1 MKKAFSILLLMIFL
15 FNLGGYYLLFW
26 ILKEQANQELSVKL
40 DEGEYNENETFEI
53 KIPITLPYPLQNND
67 YERHSGQ
74 FVYKNDHYQL
84 VKQKYENDTL
94 TIVCVK
100 DAQSKHLSRVMDSFS
115 ETSNNDPSDEGALN
129 IPMKIFQEYMSGLS
143 TSIDG
148 TSGWVQ
154 AIVDSI
160 YSDGF
165 SLVILSKPSPP
176 PWA

>member
-1 MKKAFSILLLMIFL
+1 VKKAFSILLLLIFL

-26 ILKEQANQELSVKL
+26 VLSTQATHELSLKL
-40 DEGEYNENETFEI
+40 DEGEYNKDETFEI

-74 FVYKNDHYQL
+74 FNYRGEHYQL

-100 DAQSKHLSRVMDSFS
+100 DIQTKHLAKVRDSFS
-115 ETSNNDPSDEGALN
+115 EASGSQPLKDGAVN
-129 IPMKIFQEYMSGLS
+129 ISTKIFQEYVNQTI
-143 TSIDG
+143 TSINGHDG
-148 TSGWVQ
+148 WYQLVQ
-154 AIVDSI
+154 QSI
-160 YSDGF
+160 YFEDY
-165 SLVILSKPSPP
+165 SLVILSIPSPP

>member
-26 ILKEQANQELSVKL
+26 VLKEQANQELSVKL

-67 YERHSGQ
+67 FERHSGQ

-100 DAQSKHLSRVMDSFS
+100 DDETKHLSRVMDSFS
-115 ETSNNDPSDEGALN
+115 EASGSNPSDDGALN
-129 IPMKIFQEYMSGLS
+129 IPMKVFQEYMSGLS
-143 TSIDG
+143 ISIER
-148 TSGWVQ
+148 TRGWVQ
-154 AIVDSI
+154 VIQASF
-160 YSDGF
+160 YADGF
-165 SLVILSKPSPP
+165 SLLVLSKPYPP
-176 PWA
+176 PRA